1 MGALEK
7 KTLCAT
13 EKEEKGRNSAFLG
26 LCSEKLAMCPKDV
39 FLTFLKIPVNK
50 ARFISIQMGDI
61 DLRFLGQNSCNQTF
75 TSDLVFGTS
84 S

>member
-26 LCSEKLAMCPKDV
+26 LCSEKLDQLKTAAMCPKMKTLGWD
-39 FLTFLKIPVNK
+39 K
-50 ARFISIQMGDI
+50 AK
-61 DLRFLGQNSCNQTF
+61 QTF
-75 TSDLVFGTS
+75 S
-84 S
+84 SCGSLTA